1 MKLKKLIT
9 GIVVF
14 IFLSVTT
21 FAQNLKI
28 EDKNGGT
35 QQINLNEIRN
45 IEFTNHI
52 TGKLFYSTKLLIH
65 STGAVQELS
74 LSDIDSVSFNEN
86 GTEIYF
92 QMAGGMNQYNI
103 SDIDSIT
110 FGGFSD
116 STIYIVYSE
125 SGVSITNPLESLGVL
140 IETNGADVT
149 VNSTAGISDIDYVL
163 SGSTSDGM
171 FKIYSDKKL
180 NLHLNNV
187 QITNNDGPAINIQ
200 SGKKISVNLVDGTT
214 NFLTDGAVYTAAPDS
229 EDQDAAFFS
238 EGQLIFSGNGSLN
251 INGFGVNQHA
261 IKSDD
266 YIQVDNGNI
275 IVTQSANDGINVND
289 GFFMYGGTVNI
300 TSSGDGIDGGTSLIK
315 IYDGTVTIMSTVAN
329 RSAMKAD
336 SLVAV
341 SGGTINMTV
350 QGNQSKGISSKR
362 NIEISGGTFQ
372 INTSGATVLTTSGS
386 GFNPSYC
393 TAIKADSL
401 IQIDSCSLT
410 ITTSGNG
417 GRGISSDGL
426 ININSGVVSIVST
439 GNGATYINSNGQ
451 TDAYTGPCINANG
464 RITIASGNV
473 SLSHSGR
480 GGKGI
485 SGDSRLTMG
494 TTDLVPVLNVTTTGQ
509 SILISNGNYAEAKS
523 ISLDSLIKID
533 NGQITISSADDGIK
547 SKYYVEINGGTIN
560 IVNSKEGI
568 EAPNIFVN
576 GGEVSL
582 NATDDGFNATYG
594 NGGEFDDGSILTF
607 NGGYVYVNSTQGDA
621 IDSNGDVNFNGGV
634 IVVHGP
640 QSSPEVGMDYNGT
653 CKVTGGFLVISGTNS
668 NMTQAPG
675 NTSTQRSVL
684 LRTSQSITAG
694 TLFHIE
700 DTAGNSLL
708 TFAPN
713 RRYYSIVFSSS
724 ELVSG
729 TSYKVYTGG
738 TSTGTLRNGLY
749 TGGTYSGGTLR
760 TTFTLT
766 GIVQTVTF

>member
-1 MKLKKLIT
+1 MCM
-9 GIVVF
+9 
-14 IFLSVTT
+14 SVMT
-21 FAQNLKI
+21 FPQYIKF
-28 EDKNGGT
+28 EDKNGST
-35 QQINLNEIRN
+35 QQYDLDEIKN
-45 IEFTNHI
+45 IEFSNLEMSQQ
-52 TGKLFYSTKLLIH
+52 LFSTKLLIH
-65 STGAVQELS
+65 SPGNVQEIS
-74 LSDIDSVSFNEN
+74 LSDIDSISFNEN

-92 QMAGGMNQYNI
+92 LTTGGMNQYNI
-103 SDIDSIT
+103 SDVDSIT

-116 STIYIVYSE
+116 STIYVVYSD
-125 SGVSITNPLESLGVL
+125 SGVFITNPLESLGVI
-140 IETNGADVT
+140 IETDGDDVI
-149 VNSTAGISDIDYVL
+149 VNSAAGISDINYVL

-180 NLHLNNV
+180 NLHLYNL

-200 SGKKISVNLVDGTT
+200 SGKKISVDLVDGTT
-214 NFLTDGAVYTAAPDS
+214 NILTDGVVYAVPPDS

-238 EGQLIFSGNGSLN
+238 EGQLIFSGSGSLS
-251 INGFGVNQHA
+251 INGYGEDQHA

-275 IVTQSANDGINVND
+275 TVIQSANDGINVND
-289 GFFMYGGTVNI
+289 GFFMYGGSVSI
-300 TSSGDGIDGGTSLIK
+300 TSDGDGIDGDESVIE
-315 IYDGTVTIMSTVAN
+315 IYDGNVTIINTASDK
-329 RSAMKAD
+329 SAIKAD
-336 SLVAV
+336 SLVSV
-341 SGGTINMTV
+341 SDGTLNITV
-350 QGNQSKGISSKR
+350 QGNQSKGIDSKR
-362 NIEISGGTFQ
+362 NIEISGGTIL
-372 INTSGATVLTTSGS
+372 INTSGGVVLEPSGS
-386 GFNPSYC
+386 GFDPAYC
-393 TAIKADSL
+393 TGIKADSL
-401 IQIDSCSLT
+401 VKIDSCSLT

-417 GRGISSDGL
+417 GRGISSDGV
-426 ININSGVVSIVST
+426 ININSGMVSIVST
-439 GNGATYINSNGQ
+439 GNGATYTNSNGQ

-464 RITIASGNV
+464 RIIIASGNV

-485 SGDSRLTMG
+485 SGDSRLTIG
-494 TTDLVPVLNVTTTGQ
+494 TTDSIPVLLVTTTGQ
-509 SILISNGNYAEAKS
+509 SILISKGNYAEAKA
-523 ISLDSLIKID
+523 ISLDSLIKIE
-533 NGQITISSADDGIK
+533 NGDITVSSSDDGIK

-560 IVNSKEGI
+560 ISNSKEGI

-594 NGGEFDDGSILTF
+594 NGGEFDDGSNLTF
-607 NGGYVYVNSTQGDA
+607 SGGYVYVNSTQGDA

-634 IVVHGP
+634 IIVHGP

-653 CKVTGGFLVISGTNS
+653 CKVTGGFVVISGTNS

-684 LRTSQSITAG
+684 LRASQSITAG

-724 ELVSG
+724 ELVNG
-729 TSYKVYTGG
+729 TSYRVYTGG
-738 TSTGTLRNGLY
+738 SSTGTLRNGLY

-766 GIVQTVTF
+766 GIVQTITF